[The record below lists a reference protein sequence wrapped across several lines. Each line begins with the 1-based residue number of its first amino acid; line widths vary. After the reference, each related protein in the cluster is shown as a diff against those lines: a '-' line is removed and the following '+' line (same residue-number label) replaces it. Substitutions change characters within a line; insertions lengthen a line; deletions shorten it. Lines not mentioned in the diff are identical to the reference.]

1 MPGPFI
7 VFGVSAAMSLWAG
20 HQRDEEEE
28 ERASSKR
35 RKLGL
40 EKPYRYETCCIHSDY
55 ESITSMTEQSSD
67 VSYRTMLKYCDLAS
81 WAEDHGYEVR
91 QNVGHGLTLKGDWH
105 VSYHKSVY
113 RGKPCYY
120 LVHSHIEYIWVLDE

>member
-20 HQRDEEEE
+20 HQREDREE
-28 ERASSKR
+28 ERTLSRR

-40 EKPYRYETCCIHSDY
+40 EKLYRYETCCIHSDY
-55 ESITSMTEQSSD
+55 ESITSMTDQASE
-67 VSYRTMLKYCDLAS
+67 VSYRTMLRYCDLTS
-81 WAEDHGYEVR
+81 WAEENGYELR
-91 QNVGHGLTLKGDWH
+91 QNAGHGLTLKHDWH
-105 VSYHKSVY
+105 VSYYKSLY

-120 LVHSHIEYIWVLDE
+120 LVHSHIEHIWVLDE